1 MSTGLFCQKCGEL
14 NDSQAQFCRK
24 CGTPQGT
31 GAQFASAAPMG
42 PAVTAAAVAPAYEGG
57 GAQIPWPVPQ
67 SQAGGTAAVV
77 AQPLNAGMMFR
88 GYAGF
93 WIRFVA
99 VLIDAAVLSIVIVPL
114 WILIFV
120 AMGAASSMQSASR
133 NPDAAVAV
141 VMTVMPLL
149 MLAIIGGNWLYE
161 ALLTSSSKQGTLG
174 KMALGLKVV
183 DKNGSRL
190 SFLHAT
196 GRHFAKMINGFTFYI
211 GFIMA
216 GFTER
221 KQGLHDLI
229 AGTYVVK
236 S

>member
-24 CGTPQGT
+24 CGAPQGA
-31 GAQFASAAPMG
+31 GAPVASAAPMAPATNAAAPALAYDSMG
-42 PAVTAAAVAPAYEGG
+42 TQNLSPVPPRAAETPAVAV
-57 GAQIPWPVPQ
+57 
-67 SQAGGTAAVV
+67 
-77 AQPLNAGMMFR
+77 QPLNAGMMFR

-161 ALLTSSSKQGTLG
+161 AVLTSSSKQGTLG

>member
-1 MSTGLFCQKCGEL
+1 MGTGLFCQKCGEL

-24 CGTPQGT
+24 CGAPQASGVHIP
-31 GAQFASAAPMG
+31 SAAPVV
-42 PAVTAAAVAPAYEGG
+42 PAINAAAAAPAYESG
-57 GAQIPWPVPQ
+57 GALTSPVPQ
-67 SQAGGTAAVV
+67 PHLDGTVAVAGQA
-77 AQPLNAGMMFR
+77 LNIGRMFR

-93 WIRFVA
+93 WIRFLA

-114 WILIFV
+114 WIFVFV
-120 AMGAASSMQSASR
+120 AMGAASSIQSASR
-133 NPDAAVAV
+133 NPEAAVAV
-141 VMTVMPLL
+141 MMTFMPLI
-149 MLAIIGGNWLYE
+149 MLAAVGANWLYE

-183 DKNGSRL
+183 DKNGNRL

-196 GRHFAKMINGFTFYI
+196 GRHFAKIINGFTFYI

-229 AGTYVVK
+229 AGTCVVK